1 MTLSGAHSLEQAG
14 LLLKRKDDRTM
25 TTPAPDTKPA
35 DSGAPYRAAR
45 APAAPGQTTRRRAML
60 WCALLGGV
68 GAHRFYLGQKGFG
81 LLYLC
86 FCWTFVPLIASW
98 IDLAIMA
105 AQDDEDFAEEQRETP
120 LLQPLGYDGA
130 LRGKHQSLAHKD
142 RSA

>member
-1 MTLSGAHSLEQAG
+1 
-14 LLLKRKDDRTM
+14 
-25 TTPAPDTKPA
+25 
-35 DSGAPYRAAR
+35 
-45 APAAPGQTTRRRAML
+45 ML